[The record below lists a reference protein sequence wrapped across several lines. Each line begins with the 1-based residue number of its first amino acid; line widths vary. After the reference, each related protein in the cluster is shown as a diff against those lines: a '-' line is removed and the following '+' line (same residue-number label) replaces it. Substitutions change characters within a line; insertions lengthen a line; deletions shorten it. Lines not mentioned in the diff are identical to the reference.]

1 MPPVAGNRSRSD
13 RRKVAATN
21 ERSTRFSARG
31 EKRDPFPA
39 SPLFLDLKRI
49 SVESARDRFGLLVQN
64 AGSDKVTVG
73 AEGITESRQRS
84 DQQFAEEIGRD
95 DFVACGWLPS
105 QQIRSNEAGPR
116 NAVESRVLAR
126 VRDRL
131 GIVVESQNFSGAE
144 TPRSERENPCASS
157 RVKHS
162 PGEWAIPR
170 NLFQQAK

>member
-1 MPPVAGNRSRSD
+1 MAGNRSRSD
-13 RRKVAATN
+13 RRKVAAAN

-49 SVESARDRFGLLVQN
+49 SVERARDRFGLLVQN
-64 AGSDKVTVG
+64 AGSDEVTFG
-73 AEGITESRQRS
+73 AEGMTESRQRS

-105 QQIRSNEAGPR
+105 QQIRRDEAGPR
-116 NAVESRVLAR
+116 NAIEPRVLAR
-126 VRDRL
+126 VRDRS

-144 TPRSERENPCASS
+144 TPRSERENAGASS
-157 RVKHS
+157 GVEQS
-162 PGEWAIPR
+162 PAECGDSS
-170 NLFQQAK
+170 